1 VSAADAA
8 RPALF
13 AAERQQRVLTEL
25 AQRGRVEAAALAA
38 QLEVSTESI
47 RKDLATLEERGLLT
61 RVHGGAI
68 PVRQL
73 TFEPLIG
80 QRTEHSAEKLA
91 IATAALAH
99 VDPAASVLIDAGSTT
114 AALAALMPSDHTGLV
129 CTNSLPI
136 ALTLAERGIT
146 GLHILGGAVRRRTL
160 AGVGRTTLDG
170 LAAVNVD
177 VAFLGTNGISL
188 TRGLTTPDEDEALV
202 KNRML
207 ATARRRI
214 LLADSAKFGLES
226 LCQHATLSD
235 IDVLITDAGVS
246 QRDVEHLTAQ
256 GVEVQ
261 IAGGFE

>member
-61 RVHGGAI
+61 RVH
-68 PVRQL
+68 
-73 TFEPLIG
+73 
-80 QRTEHSAEKLA
+80 
-91 IATAALAH
+91 
-99 VDPAASVLIDAGSTT
+99 
-114 AALAALMPSDHTGLV
+114 DHTGLV